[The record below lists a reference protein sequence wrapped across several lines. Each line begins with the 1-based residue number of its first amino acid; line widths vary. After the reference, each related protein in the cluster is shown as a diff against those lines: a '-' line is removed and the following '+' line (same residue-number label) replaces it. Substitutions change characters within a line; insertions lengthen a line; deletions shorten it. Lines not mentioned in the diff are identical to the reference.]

1 MRRIMAFIAAGIVTV
16 VVVALFGGFAFQ
28 WFAPRSEQAS
38 IPMPGRLVSIDVLL
52 LHLQCAGQGRPV
64 MVVDVGAVNWS
75 VHWSHIQTALKAD
88 GRICLYDRAG
98 LGWSSAWSG
107 EITGNVLTQQLHDL
121 LEASGEPA
129 PYLIVGH
136 SLDGY
141 IARLYEDEYADL
153 VAGIAF
159 VDSAHEDQF
168 DEIGGLK
175 AAVESAGK
183 PIQIAVL
190 MARFGLFRLADV
202 PRDVVLPDAASQ
214 LAFDAALKTPKHWQ
228 AMRAIVPH
236 GAAIAG
242 EVQQIDGDLDD
253 LPVLVL
259 SAGASADSYCEKM
272 GLDCNQ
278 TQQTWNRLQKDLL
291 RLSTDSSQVVCASA
305 THNIQIDDPG
315 CVVDAL
321 RSFWRTVRGSSA
333 NREF

>member
-1 MRRIMAFIAAGIVTV
+1 MAFIAAGIVTV

-28 WFAPRSEQAS
+28 RFAARSEQTS
-38 IPMPGRLVSIDVLL
+38 IPMPGRLVSIDGLS
-52 LHLQCAGQGRPV
+52 LHLQCAGQGGPV
-64 MVVDVGAVNWS
+64 MVVDVGAGNWS
-75 VHWSHIQTALKAD
+75 VHWAHIQTALKAD

-107 EITGNVLTQQLHDL
+107 EITGANLTQQLHDL
-121 LEASGEPA
+121 LAASGEPA

-136 SLDGY
+136 SLGGY
-141 IARLYEDEYADL
+141 IARLYEHKYPDL

-168 DEIGGLK
+168 DEIGELK
-175 AAVESAGK
+175 AAVVAAAK
-183 PIQIAVL
+183 PLQIAVL
-190 MARFGLFRLADV
+190 MARFGVLRLMDV

-214 LAFDAALKTPKHWQ
+214 LAFDAALKAPKHWQ
-228 AMRAIVPH
+228 GMRAIVPQ

-242 EVQQIDGDLDD
+242 EVQQIDGDLGN

-259 SAGASADSYCEKM
+259 SAGASADSYCEQVA
-272 GLDCNQ
+272 LDCNQ
-278 TQQTWNRLQKDLL
+278 TQQTWNRLQKDLS
-291 RLSTDSSQVVCASA
+291 RLSTDSRQLVCASA